1 MKDRLDK
8 KSIAARVAREFSN
21 GMLINLGYGMPSLCS
36 NYIPEDMSVYFMGEN
51 GVLGYGAL
59 KNDDKPDYELI
70 NASDQPVARAPGMC
84 FFDSAMSFDMVRGGH
99 IDIAVLGAY
108 QVSQGGD
115 LANWGRPGRPA
126 TGMGGGMDLA
136 VGCSKLIVMMQHTTK
151 DGEYRIVK
159 NCSFPLTATNC
170 VDRIF
175 TDIAVIDVTG
185 EGLLLKEVA
194 PDWTADEVQELTEV
208 PLIISD
214 DLNVIEWQH
223 LCFSY

>member
-1 MKDRLDK
+1 MKTHLDK
-8 KSIAARVAREFSN
+8 KAIAARVAKEFEN

-36 NYIPEDMSVYFMGEN
+36 NYIPEEKTVYFMGEN
-51 GVLGYGAL
+51 GVIGYRAL
-59 KNDDKPDYELI
+59 DKNEKPDYELI

-108 QVSQGGD
+108 QVSKDGD

-136 VGCSKLIVMMQHTTK
+136 VGSSKVFIMMKHITK
-151 DGEYRIVK
+151 DGERRIV
-159 NCSFPLTATNC
+159 NECSFPLTAKYC

-175 TDIAVIDVTG
+175 TDIAVIDVTNQ
-185 EGLLLKEVA
+185 GLILKETA
-194 PDWTADEVQELTEV
+194 PGWTAKEVQELTEAS
-208 PLIISD
+208 LIVAD
-214 DLNVIEWQH
+214 DLMEIE
-223 LCFSY
+223 C

>member
-1 MKDRLDK
+1 MKNRLDK
-8 KSIAARVAREFSN
+8 KAIAARVAREFEN
-21 GMLINLGYGMPSLCS
+21 GMLINLGYGMPTLCA
-36 NYIPEDMSVYFMGEN
+36 NYIPEDKKVYFMGEN
-51 GVLGYGAL
+51 GVLGFGAL
-59 KNDDKPDYELI
+59 DKDEIPDYELI

-99 IDIAVLGAY
+99 VNIAVLGAY
-108 QVSQGGD
+108 QISGKGD

-136 VGCSKLIVMMQHTTK
+136 VGSSKLYIMMQHTTK
-151 DGEYRIVK
+151 DGAQRIVDE
-159 NCSFPLTATNC
+159 CSFPLTAKSC

-194 PDWTADEVQELTEV
+194 PEWTANEVQELTEV
-208 PLIISD
+208 PLIIAD
-214 DLNVIEWQH
+214 DLKEMQ
-223 LCFSY
+223 